1 MSLIAAGMTHPGRV
15 RPHNEDALVCEPQRG
30 LIAVIDGMG
39 GEAAG
44 EVAAAIA
51 REQILSRGAPREALA
66 AANAAIVARAEA
78 NPAER
83 GMGCVATAAHLS
95 GHRLTLAHVGDTRA
109 YLISAAGLE
118 QLTRDHTVV
127 AELREQ
133 QGMTEAQ
140 ARALPNQHRVTRDL
154 GGQLRDGTDWIDTG
168 EVDLQPDD
176 LLLLCSD
183 GLHDLVRDGE
193 LSRILGAARSH
204 RQEPEAVARELVEL
218 ALSRGGHDNI
228 TVVVAR
234 FTASSAPTPRPP
246 RVHRKPEEPP
256 RVLRKPAPPAPG
268 PRRSGMPRVLL
279 ALVLSALAFVVGRLS
294 VSSPEAAPTPP
305 VPLVLEPPLV
315 EWRVAAGQTM
325 TLSGAD
331 IQSPSAVVSV
341 ELAAGAQLVIADSTL
356 VLDALLV
363 RGPPDASVKVVDS
376 TLTMRGNAP
385 QVEGPILTVEETA
398 GALEEPLEETP

>member
-1 MSLIAAGMTHPGRV
+1 LSLIAAGMTHPGRV

-51 REQILSRGAPREALA
+51 REQILSCGSPREALA
-66 AANAAIVARAEA
+66 AANIAIVSRAEA

-95 GHRLTLAHVGDTRA
+95 GRHLTLAHVGDTRA

-133 QGMTEAQ
+133 QGMTESQ

-154 GGQLRDGTDWIDTG
+154 GGQLRDGTDWIDSG
-168 EVDLQPDD
+168 EVELQPDD

-204 RQEPEAVARELVEL
+204 RQEPEVVVRELVEL

-234 FTASSAPTPRPP
+234 FTA
-246 RVHRKPEEPP
+246 
-256 RVLRKPAPPAPG
+256 PPAPTSRPVREPAPAPK
-268 PRRSGMPRVLL
+268 PRRSGGPRVLL
-279 ALVLSALAFVVGRLS
+279 ALVLAALAFVGGRLS
-294 VSSPEAAPTPP
+294 VSPPTPP
-305 VPLVLEPPLV
+305 VPLAPVSSPV
-315 EWRVAAGQTM
+315 GWRVAAGQTM
-325 TLSGAD
+325 TLSGAE
-331 IQSPSAVVSV
+331 IQSPSVVVSV
-341 ELAAGAQLVIADSTL
+341 ELAAGAQLVISDSTL
-356 VLDALLV
+356 VLDAMIV
-363 RGPPDASVKVVDS
+363 RGPPDASVRIVDS
-376 TLTMRGNAP
+376 ALSMRGNAP
-385 QVEGPILTVEETA
+385 QVEGPTLTVEETA
-398 GALEEPLEETP
+398 GAPEETP

>member
-1 MSLIAAGMTHPGRV
+1 MSLVAAGMTHPGRV

-30 LIAVIDGMG
+30 LVAVIDGMG

-51 REQILSRGAPREALA
+51 REQILSLGAPCEALA
-66 AANAAIVARAEA
+66 AANAAIVARADA

-83 GMGCVATAAHLS
+83 GMGCVAPAAHLTGS
-95 GHRLTLAHVGDTRA
+95 RLTLAHVGDTRA

-133 QGMTEAQ
+133 RGMTEAQ

-168 EVDLQPDD
+168 EVELQPDD

-193 LSRILGAARSH
+193 LSRILGAARLH

-228 TVVVAR
+228 TVVVCVVGQPDVPA
-234 FTASSAPTPRPP
+234 A
-246 RVHRKPEEPP
+246 EPP
-256 RVLRKPAPPAPG
+256 RRRPPILPILAA
-268 PRRSGMPRVLL
+268 LL
-279 ALVLSALAFVVGRLS
+279 ALGLGVVLVVMGLAGGAGFLLTRQSA
-294 VSSPEAAPTPP
+294 E
-305 VPLVLEPPLV
+305 
-315 EWRVAAGQTM
+315 
-325 TLSGAD
+325 
-331 IQSPSAVVSV
+331 SV
-341 ELAAGAQLVIADSTL
+341 ELADTSTPEVAPEGAPEPAIA
-356 VLDALLV
+356 
-363 RGPPDASVKVVDS
+363 P
-376 TLTMRGNAP
+376 AP
-385 QVEGPILTVEETA
+385 VTP
-398 GALEEPLEETP
+398 EEPAG